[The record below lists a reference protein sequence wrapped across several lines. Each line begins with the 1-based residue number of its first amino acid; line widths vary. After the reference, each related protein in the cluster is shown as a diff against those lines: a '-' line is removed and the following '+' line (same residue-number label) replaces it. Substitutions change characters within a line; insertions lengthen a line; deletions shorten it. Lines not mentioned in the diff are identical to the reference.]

1 MPYLINKS
9 DGTTLTTVP
18 DGQVDDI
25 TTDLVLIGKN
35 YSGFGESLNENFVK
49 LLENFANTSRPIRP
63 IRGQLWFD
71 TSEVKLKIYNGNAF
85 VPVSS
90 AAISNTQP
98 NNLTPGD
105 LWFNDIDKQLYFFD
119 GVNVLLLGPDYSTSQ
134 GISGVRVQT
143 VLDTNNQ
150 SRVITL
156 IYNSGTLM
164 GIFSTDAF
172 TPKQAISGFT
182 GTITPGFN
190 QGNLSNF
197 KFNVTSANS
206 DRLGG
211 IGSEGYI
218 KRDANG
224 QITGDLSV
232 EGTLLLGPSQ
242 QHSIEYS
249 GGNMNIRNTEG
260 NKFITIIGTRGSST
274 PEDALRIEP
283 ENRVIKFYD
292 GLTDS
297 SVITGGNLI
306 VTGNLTVQGT
316 TTTLNST
323 TVTVEDTNI
332 VLARN
337 ATNDSQVDG
346 GGITLKGTTDKS
358 IAWSNQYWIS
368 SENFDLANG
377 KHYAIGGVK
386 LLEEI
391 GDTGQ
396 YRLTS
401 SVVEANGIQIF
412 GIQNEFTVDNIFLN
426 GNTISSLNV
435 NGDLNLSP
443 NGTGNIVLQGSPR
456 VTGMGEPIGIQDAA
470 TKNYVDT
477 QLRARSLAFSFDI
490 SDGISSSGI
499 AGWLTKMAPPA
510 EYANGT
516 IARLLCTS
524 LANTTSLI
532 NMNTFLSESSGTFNT
547 PSGVASALID
557 VNFSPVTVP
566 APAIIVTRIVK
577 EFEIIGGAWQYI
589 RDIP

>member
-18 DGQVDDI
+18 DGQIDDQS
-25 TTDLVLIGKN
+25 TDLTLIGKN
-35 YSGFGESLNENFVK
+35 YSGFGESLNENLVRI
-49 LLENFANTSRPIRP
+49 LENFASTSRPRRP

-71 TSEVKLKIYNGNAF
+71 TSEVKLKIYNGNTF
-85 VPVSS
+85 IPVSS

-98 NNLTPGD
+98 SSLTPGD

-134 GISGVRVQT
+134 GLSGIRVQT
-143 VLDTNNQ
+143 ILDTNNQ
-150 SRVITL
+150 SRVITQ

-172 TPKQAISGFT
+172 TPKQAIAGFT
-182 GTITPGFN
+182 GSITPGFN
-190 QGNLSNF
+190 QGSLSNF
-197 KFNVTSANS
+197 KFNVTSTNS

-211 IGSEGYI
+211 ITSDGYI
-218 KRDANG
+218 KREGNG

-232 EGTLLLGPSQ
+232 EGTLQLGPSQ

-274 PEDALRIEP
+274 PEDAIRIEP
-283 ENRVIKFYD
+283 ENRVVKIYE
-292 GLTDS
+292 GLLDS
-297 SVITGGNLI
+297 SLISGGNLT
-306 VTGNLTVQGT
+306 VRGNLTVQGT

-332 VLARN
+332 VLAQN
-337 ATNDSQVDG
+337 ATDDTQSEG

-358 IAWSNQYWIS
+358 ITWSNQYWVS

-386 LLEEI
+386 VLEEI
-391 GDTGQ
+391 GDTGE

-401 SVVEANGIQIF
+401 AVTEANGIQIF
-412 GIQNEFTVDNIFLN
+412 GIQNEFTVDNIFFD
-426 GNTISSLNV
+426 GNTISTLDI

-443 NGTGNIVLQGSPR
+443 NGTGNIVLQGSPKIR
-456 VTGMGEPIGIQDAA
+456 GMGEPTDTQDAT

-477 QLRARSLAFSFDI
+477 QLRGRSLAFSFDI
-490 SDGISSSGI
+490 SDGISNSGI
-499 AGWLTKMAPPA
+499 EVWLTKTAPPG

-516 IARLLCTS
+516 IARLMCTS
-524 LANTTSLI
+524 LANTNTII
-532 NMNTFLSESSGTFNT
+532 NMNSFLTESTGTFNT
-547 PSGVASALID
+547 PSGVGSALID
-557 VNFSPVTVP
+557 VNFSPVIVP
-566 APAIIVTRIVK
+566 APSIIITRVVK
-577 EFEIIGGAWQYI
+577 VFEIIGGAWTHTG
-589 RDIP
+589 DLP